1 MKLPYLPQDD
11 LALDAARRGET
22 GAGRGRCGLGT
33 DRTSRRTA
41 ANGLEPRTRGRAR
54 ELCRFPS
61 GCLGLLPKTGAVLS
75 LLLDLPRLPARPA
88 LWILY
93 HTYKLLKSQS
103 GTLKGCG
110 APGWTMVPP
119 PVRKLDPKNL
129 EAHAGTQCY
138 SVPPS
143 IRKITSFRPPHRDS
157 SLLRQLLPSFI
168 SRFTLVHLEF
178 Q

>member
-41 ANGLEPRTRGRAR
+41 ANGLEPRTRAR

-61 GCLGLLPKTGAVLS
+61 WCLGLLPKTGAVLS

-88 LWILY
+88 LWIVY

-103 GTLKGCG
+103 GTRKGCG
-110 APGWTMVPP
+110 APGWTTVPP
-119 PVRKLDPKNL
+119 PSANWTPKILGCMPNSML
-129 EAHAGTQCY
+129 
-138 SVPPS
+138 
-143 IRKITSFRPPHRDS
+143 FRPAFHSQNQQQRDRRS
-157 SLLRQLLPSFI
+157 QCAACRLKTTPVLG
-168 SRFTLVHLEF
+168 
-178 Q
+178 